1 MFELRENIYV
11 SKLRLEMEP
20 TDIIL
25 KGLITEYY
33 NVNTRVLF
41 STLAEHGRKFWHEF
55 PNAMIIIMEWANQ
68 LNDVLSAN
76 VNFFEEDL
84 KIKIWK
90 NFLCRLSLDSWLIVG
105 KGQHNHGNKILKI
118 FMLVVRDIIYSQFPL
133 KLQKQSEF
141 PSRSLYP
148 PTGDRFSHDSSGS
161 EPERH
166 RLLSTESE
174 RPRVLSNPPPAY
186 NSLAL
191 SDNNNNPYGHASD
204 LFGLGDRIPRANVR
218 MPNSTTRHQTI
229 GNRSSTVERIPEDNE
244 ENEEDS
250 DEELKELR
258 NSTNNV
264 YLPKSSQPRMSES
277 SKRGGMAIKIKKSSH
292 GKEESSNKSRSRK
305 KSHKKQKKSSRREEE
320 SSESDSE
327 SERD

>member
-1 MFELRENIYV
+1 MFQLRENIYV

-25 KGLITEYY
+25 KRLIAECY
-33 NVNTRVLF
+33 NTNTQVLF
-41 STLAEHGRKFWHEF
+41 SSLAEHGRKFWHEF

-68 LNDVLSAN
+68 LNDVLAAN

-105 KGQHNHGNKILKI
+105 KGQHSHGNKILKI
-118 FMLVVRDIIYSQFPL
+118 FMLVVRDIIYSQLPL
-133 KLQKQSEF
+133 KLQKQTEF
-141 PSRSLYP
+141 PGRSLYQP
-148 PTGDRFSHDSSGS
+148 IRDQPTGDRFSHDSSAT

-174 RPRVLSNPPPAY
+174 RPRLSSNPPPAY
-186 NSLAL
+186 NPLGL
-191 SDNNNNPYGHASD
+191 SDHNPYGHTSD

-218 MPNSTTRHQTI
+218 MPNSTPTRH
-229 GNRSSTVERIPEDNE
+229 RSIDRIPEDNE
-244 ENEEDS
+244 ENEDDS

-264 YLPKSSQPRMSES
+264 YLPKSSQPHMSES

-305 KSHKKQKKSSRREEE
+305 KSHKKQKKSSRKEEE